1 MFSVFFESLST
12 LLLPSF
18 LTLLPSLSLF
28 PSLWSLL
35 LSFSVFIFPPVHLS
49 LSFTFSS
56 NAIIMYLCFSFDPL
70 FHSLPSSSLHIF
82 LIHSQS
88 RKYIYE
94 IPSLIHCFPYLL
106 FFTPLHYLSPSH
118 SSPSPLSPSLCPFLF
133 PHSFF
138 SHLSHTHI
146 HLLLLFSFFFSTV
159 LFFTF
164 RFFFSLSLS
173 FFS

>member
-1 MFSVFFESLST
+1 
-12 LLLPSF
+12 
-18 LTLLPSLSLF
+18 
-28 PSLWSLL
+28 
-35 LSFSVFIFPPVHLS
+35 
-49 LSFTFSS
+49 
-56 NAIIMYLCFSFDPL
+56 MYLCFSFDPL
-70 FHSLPSSSLHIF
+70 FHSLPSSSLPIF

-94 IPSLIHCFPYLL
+94 TPSLIHCFPYLL

-118 SSPSPLSPSLCPFLF
+118 SFPSPLYPFLCPFLF

-164 RFFFSLSLS
+164 RFFSSLFLLLIKFSLLCVIVSVCNVRIYCVMLEKVLPKTEKR
-173 FFS
+173 